1 LETRSQLRDRDSR
14 LSPALIGV
22 ATLLGI
28 SIFLN
33 YTDRGTLSLAAPLIR
48 RELGLSVSQIGL
60 LLSAFFFT
68 YAPFQIL
75 SGWIVDRL
83 DVNWILALGILVWAC
98 ATAGTGAVHGFKM
111 LLAMRLILGV
121 GESVAYPSYNKIIA
135 LHFSENNR
143 GRANSAIAAGW
154 ACGPAFGTLLG
165 GLLMA
170 QVGWRWFFVV
180 LGVGSAVWLV
190 PWFKLMPR
198 AEGLAAR
205 RPQRSAPW
213 LEILKQRSAWGT
225 FAGLFSLNYLLYF
238 LISWLPSYLVDERH
252 FSIRTM
258 SIAGGFAFL
267 GTAISATISGWISD
281 RWIASGGSLTR
292 VRKTF
297 TTLGPV
303 IGSSIVLV
311 SVVTN
316 PRAAVAL
323 LFVACASLGIC
334 SSNLWAV
341 TQTLAGPAT
350 IGRWTGLQNFVGNLA
365 GVVAPAVTGVIVQ
378 RTGRFFWA
386 FAITA
391 VISLLGAAAWLFVV
405 GPVEEI
411 HWTSKAPRIA
421 GSQKT

>member
-1 LETRSQLRDRDSR
+1 MLTPPQLRDKNSR
-14 LSPALIGV
+14 ISPALIAV

-48 RELGLSVSQIGL
+48 RELGLSASQIGL

-83 DVNWILALGILVWAC
+83 DVNWILALGILLWAS
-98 ATAGTGAVHGFKM
+98 ATAGTAAVHGFTI
-111 LLAMRLILGV
+111 LLVMRLILGI

-135 LHFSENNR
+135 LHFSETNR

-154 ACGPAFGTLLG
+154 AFGPAFGTLLG

-170 QVGWRWFFVV
+170 QVGWRWFFFA
-180 LGVGSAVWLV
+180 VGLISLLWLV

-198 AEGLAAR
+198 TEVTTTLRAAR
-205 RPQRSAPW
+205 PATW

-238 LISWLPSYLVDERH
+238 LISWLPSYLIDERH
-252 FSIRTM
+252 FSIRVM
-258 SIAGGFAFL
+258 SLAGGFAFC
-267 GTAISATISGWISD
+267 GTAVSAAISGWVSD
-281 RWIASGGSLTR
+281 RWLASGASLTR

-297 TTLGPV
+297 TASGAALGSCV
-303 IGSSIVLV
+303 ALV
-311 SVVTN
+311 SVVSD
-316 PRAAVAL
+316 PQVAVAL
-323 LFVACASLGIC
+323 LFLACVSLGMC

-341 TQTLAGPAT
+341 TQTLAGAGT
-350 IGRWTGLQNFVGNLA
+350 VGRWTGLQNFMGNLA
-365 GVVAPAVTGVIVQ
+365 GMVAPSLTGMIVQ
-378 RTGRFFWA
+378 RTGRFSWA
-386 FAITA
+386 FAIA
-391 VISLLGAAAWLFVV
+391 GAIALLGAVAWLFVV
-405 GPVEEI
+405 GPVEEVA
-411 HWTSKAPRIA
+411 WTSDAATVR
-421 GSQKT
+421 

>member
-1 LETRSQLRDRDSR
+1 MPNPSDTRGQASR
-14 LSPALIGV
+14 LSPGLIGV
-22 ATLLGI
+22 ATLLGV
-28 SIFLN
+28 SIFLS

-48 RELGLSVSQIGL
+48 RELGLSASQVGL
-60 LLSAFFFT
+60 LLSAFFFS

-83 DVNWILALGILVWAC
+83 DVNWVLALGILLWAS
-98 ATAGTGAVHGFKM
+98 ATAGTAAVHGFTM
-111 LLAMRLILGV
+111 LFVMRLVLGI
-121 GESVAYPSYNKIIA
+121 GESVAYPSYNKVIA
-135 LHFSENNR
+135 LHFSETNR

-170 QVGWRWFFVV
+170 RVGWRWFFLI
-180 LGVGSAVWLV
+180 LGSISALWLV
-190 PWFKLMPR
+190 PWFKLMPKGEGSAVIR
-198 AEGLAAR
+198 AT
-205 RPQRSAPW
+205 RPATW

-258 SIAGGFAFL
+258 SLAGGLAFF
-267 GTAISATISGWISD
+267 GTAISASISGWASD
-281 RWIASGGSLTR
+281 RWLASGASLTR

-297 TTLGPV
+297 TAAGAALGCSV
-303 IGSSIVLV
+303 ALV
-311 SVVTN
+311 SVVSD
-316 PRAAVAL
+316 PRVAVAL
-323 LFVACASLGIC
+323 LFIACASLGMC

-365 GVVAPAVTGVIVQ
+365 GMVAPALTGMIVQ
-378 RTGRFFWA
+378 RTGRFSWA
-386 FAITA
+386 FAITGA
-391 VISLLGAAAWLFVV
+391 VTCLGAIAWLFIV
-405 GPVEEI
+405 GPVKEI
-411 HWTSKAPRIA
+411 AWTSDAAIVP
-421 GSQKT
+421 